1 MIESGGKNYFKGGMK
16 RCDRERKREVRKIK
30 PARPIEVIEARRSQ
44 IL

>member
-1 MIESGGKNYFKGGMK
+1 MIESRGENDFEGGME

-44 IL
+44 I